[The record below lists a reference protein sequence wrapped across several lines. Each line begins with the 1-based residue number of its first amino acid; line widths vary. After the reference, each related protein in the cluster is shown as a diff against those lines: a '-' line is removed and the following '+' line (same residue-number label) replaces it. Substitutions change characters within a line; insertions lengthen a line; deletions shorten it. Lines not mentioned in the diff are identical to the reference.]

1 MRLKLSKRLSAVA
14 DMITKG
20 SSVADVGT
28 DHGYIPIYLALNGL
42 CPHSVAMDINEG
54 PLERAKENIIAYGV
68 EDRVS
73 TRLCDGLSGLEAG
86 ETDTI
91 VIAGMGGLLTVRILE
106 NAVDKAH
113 AAKELVLSPHSDA
126 DVVRAYLARN
136 SFVIADESI
145 VKEDGKF
152 YFVIRAVN
160 GNASVYRGAA
170 LHYGLHLLKRRD
182 AVLKE
187 YLGRELALR
196 EKIIENLQSNSA
208 DGNGRIAQIK
218 DEITIIK
225 EGFNFYE
232 SC

>member
-1 MRLKLSKRLSAVA
+1 MKLKLSKRLSAVA

-42 CPHSVAMDINEG
+42 CRYSVAMDINEG
-54 PLERAKENIIAYGV
+54 PLERARANIRSYGV
-68 EDRVS
+68 ENIVK
-73 TRLCDGLSGLEAG
+73 TRLGDGLSSLMPG

-106 NAVDKAH
+106 ASPDKAH
-113 AAKELVLSPHSDA
+113 AAKELVLSPHSDLDA
-126 DVVRAYLARN
+126 VRVFLARN
-136 SFVIADESI
+136 SFAIADESI

-160 GNASVYRGAA
+160 GNSAVPEGAA
-170 LHYGLHLLKRRD
+170 LYYGLPLLRRRD
-182 AVLKE
+182 AVLRE
-187 YLGRELALR
+187 YLERELALR
-196 EKIIENLQSNSA
+196 QKIIENLRSNSS
-208 DGNGRIAQIK
+208 DGSGRIAQIK

>member
-1 MRLKLSKRLSAVA
+1 
-14 DMITKG
+14 MITKG

-42 CPHSVAMDINEG
+42 CRYSVAMDINEG
-54 PLERAKENIIAYGV
+54 PLERARENIRAYGV
-68 EDRVS
+68 EDKVS
-73 TRLCDGLSGLEAG
+73 ARLCDGLSGLEAG

-106 NAVDKAH
+106 ASPEKAH
-113 AAKELVLSPHSDA
+113 AAKELVLSPHSDVDA
-126 DVVRAYLARN
+126 VRAFLARN
-136 SFVIADESI
+136 SFAVADESI

-152 YFVIRAVN
+152 YFVLRAVN
-160 GNASVYRGAA
+160 GNAPVPEGAA
-170 LHYGLHLLKRRD
+170 LYYGLPLLKKRD

-187 YLGRELALR
+187 YLERELALR
-196 EKIIENLQSNSA
+196 QKIIENLRSNSS
-208 DGNGRIAQIK
+208 DGSERISQIK
-218 DEITIIK
+218 NEITRIK

>member
-1 MRLKLSKRLSAVA
+1 MNFKLSKRLSAVA

-42 CPHSVAMDINEG
+42 CRYSVAMDINEG
-54 PLERAKENIIAYGV
+54 PLERARENIRAYGV
-68 EDRVS
+68 EDKIS
-73 TRLCDGLSGLEAG
+73 TRLGDGLSGLEAG

-106 NAVDKAH
+106 ASPEKAH
-113 AAKELVLSPHSDA
+113 AAKELVLSPHSDVDA
-126 DVVRAYLARN
+126 VRAFLARN
-136 SFVIADESI
+136 SFAVADESI

-152 YFVIRAVN
+152 YFVLRAVN
-160 GNASVYRGAA
+160 GDAPVPEGAA
-170 LHYGLHLLKRRD
+170 LYYGLPLLKKRD
-182 AVLKE
+182 RVLKE
-187 YLGRELALR
+187 YLERELALR
-196 EKIIENLQSNSA
+196 QKIIENLRSNSS
-208 DGNGRIAQIK
+208 DGNERIAQIK

>member
-1 MRLKLSKRLSAVA
+1 MNFKLSKRLSAVA

-42 CPHSVAMDINEG
+42 CRYSVAMDINEG
-54 PLERAKENIIAYGV
+54 PLERARENIRAYGV
-68 EDRVS
+68 EDIVS
-73 TRLCDGLSGLEAG
+73 ARLCDGLSGLEAG
-86 ETDTI
+86 ETETI

-106 NAVDKAH
+106 ASPEKAH
-113 AAKELVLSPHSDA
+113 AAKELVLSPHSDVDA
-126 DVVRAYLARN
+126 VRAFLARN

-145 VKEDGKF
+145 VKDDGKF

-160 GNASVYRGAA
+160 GNAPVPEGAA
-170 LHYGLHLLKRRD
+170 LYYGLPLLKKRD

-187 YLGRELALR
+187 YLERELELR
-196 EKIIENLQSNSA
+196 QKIIENLRSNSS
-208 DGNGRIAQIK
+208 DGSERIAQIK
-218 DEITIIK
+218 NEIAIIK